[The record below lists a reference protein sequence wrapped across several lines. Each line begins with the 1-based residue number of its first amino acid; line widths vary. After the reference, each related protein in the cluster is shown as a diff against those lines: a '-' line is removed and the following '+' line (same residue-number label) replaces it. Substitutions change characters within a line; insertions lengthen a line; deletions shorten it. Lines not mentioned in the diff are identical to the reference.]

1 MKVKEIE
8 IESIIIGE
16 RFREE
21 LGELSNLVES
31 IKDKGVIQ
39 PITVDDAYNLLAGGR
54 RLEAARQAG
63 LKAIPCV
70 IRKVHGELD
79 AREIE
84 LFENIHRQDF
94 TWVERAKLEERIFE
108 LKKEKDPNWSIRKQG
123 KETDT
128 GYGAVQRRLALADA
142 IKTIPELADSKT
154 AEEAWKKYKRLEEN
168 AVIQLLKQKGEEKY
182 TGAAKY
188 AEDHYKIG
196 DAIEGMKKV
205 HSGVVTFVEVDP
217 PYGVEL
223 GKRKSRNKDSK
234 NIDKYEEIDA
244 SEYPEFLE
252 AVATEAYRILRP
264 TSFCC
269 WWFGMTWYPEVLS
282 ILRKVGFKV
291 GDIPNIWYKGG
302 QGQTASPD
310 TMLGSSYEPF
320 FLARKGMPKLAKTG
334 RSNVLHFDPL
344 PPQHK
349 IHSTERPIELML
361 EILDLCTYSGAIV
374 CVPFLG
380 SGVTLRAAYKRDMTG
395 YGWDLSENNKKLFI
409 NKVVADKLKEEEDE
423 EK

>member
-1 MKVKEIE
+1 MQAKEIK
-8 IESIIIGE
+8 IGSIIIGE
-16 RFREE
+16 RFRED

-39 PITVDDAYNLLAGGR
+39 PITIDDAYNLLAGR
-54 RLEAARQAG
+54 RRIEASREAG
-63 LKAIPCV
+63 LKTIPCV
-70 IRKVHGELD
+70 IRSVHGELD

-123 KETDT
+123 KETES
-128 GYGAVQRRLALADA
+128 GYGAVQRRLALAKA
-142 IKTIPELADSKT
+142 IETIPELADSKT

-182 TGAAKY
+182 TGAAKF
-188 AEDHYKIG
+188 AEGHYIIG
-196 DAIEGMKKV
+196 DAWEGLKKV
-205 HSGVVTFVEVDP
+205 NPGVVDFAEVDP

-223 GKRKSRNKDSK
+223 VKRKSRNIDDK
-234 NIDKYEEIDA
+234 NIKKYDEIDA
-244 SEYPEFLE
+244 EDYPQFLE
-252 AVATEAYRILRP
+252 NIAEEVYRILRP

-269 WWFGMTWYPEVLS
+269 WWFGMTWYSEVLS

-320 FLARKGMPKLAKTG
+320 FLIRKGMPKLAKTG

-344 PPQHK
+344 PPQYK

-374 CVPFLG
+374 CSPFLG

-409 NKVVADKLKEEEDE
+409 NKVVADKLQEEENA